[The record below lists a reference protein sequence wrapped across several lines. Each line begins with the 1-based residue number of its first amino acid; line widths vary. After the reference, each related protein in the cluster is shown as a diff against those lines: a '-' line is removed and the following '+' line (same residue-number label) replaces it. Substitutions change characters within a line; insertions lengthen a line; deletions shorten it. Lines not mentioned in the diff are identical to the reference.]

1 MSKGFAS
8 NRLTLL
14 ALGVIFCFMGV
25 GVRLVYLQVVDRDS
39 LLQFVERARRQ
50 IVVEHARRGTIL
62 DTHGNLLATS
72 RSELTIAVDP
82 WMLADYLAEEKN
94 EAKRARKRS
103 DQENLRAQC
112 AALLGMT
119 AAELGKFFEP
129 KMRLTSIEK
138 DKRDGTPD
146 GLVKD
151 RWVKLRE
158 GVDESTFASIQKLKL
173 PGKLSKE
180 QENVKLQGL
189 TFERVYR
196 RTYPS
201 DGLAA
206 HVIGYLNKEGT
217 PVTGAEHNF
226 DLYLKGQDGWIESE
240 KDGARRELAQFRSRE
255 VPVQDGN
262 DVVLTIDSVVQHIIE
277 DELKTI
283 AMKFNPRFATIIAS
297 DPQTGAILG
306 MANYPS
312 FDLNN
317 YSKAPLEA
325 QRNYA
330 ITDRIEP
337 GSTFKI
343 VAVGAALNEGLV
355 TPQTSFDCGS
365 PTIEYKGRTIKLA
378 KEDEPYGMLSVA
390 EIVSHSSNRGAAQLA
405 MLMGEQ
411 KFYDYARKFGFGQT
425 TKFQLGSEVHGT
437 LAPPSQWDGLTIS
450 RMPMGHSVDATPLQ
464 IHMAMSAVANGG
476 ALLRPQIIKEIRD
489 SQGKVIRTFGPEK
502 KEQVIRPSTA
512 ALLAQLLT
520 GVVRE
525 GTAKGFDIPG
535 FEVAGKTG
543 TTQKLIDGKY
553 VSNRHVGSFVG
564 FFPASRPQI
573 VLSVIVDDG
582 KVTTGDHMAW
592 GRVVAA
598 PSFHHI
604 AEQLIQYY
612 EIKPVVPVSG
622 NLLAMH
628 GGVL

>member
-14 ALGVIFCFMGV
+14 ALGVIACFMGV
-25 GVRLVYLQVVDRDS
+25 GVRLVFLQVVDRDE
-39 LLQFVERARRQ
+39 LLQFVDRARRQ

-62 DTHGNLLATS
+62 DTHGNLLAMS

-82 WMLADYLAEEKN
+82 WMLVDYLAEEKN
-94 EAKRARKRS
+94 EARRTRKRNE
-103 DQENLRAQC
+103 QEVRRAQF
-112 AALLGMT
+112 AALLGMP
-119 AAELGKFFEP
+119 AADLEKIFEP
-129 KMRLTSIEK
+129 KMRPVAIEK

-158 GVDESTFASIQKLKL
+158 GVDEPTFARIQQL
-173 PGKLSKE
+173 
-180 QENVKLQGL
+180 NVQGL

-196 RTYPS
+196 RIYPS

-283 AMKFNPRFATIIAS
+283 GAKFNPRFATIIAS

-355 TPQTSFDCGS
+355 TPQTTFDCGS
-365 PTIEYKGRTIKLA
+365 PTIEYKGHTLKLA
-378 KEDEPYGMLSVA
+378 KEDEPFGMLSVA

-425 TKFQLGSEVHGT
+425 TKFQLGSEVRGT
-437 LAPPSQWDGLTIS
+437 LAPPSQWDGLTIT
-450 RMPMGHSVDATPLQ
+450 RMPMGHSIDATPLQ

-489 SQGKVIRTFGPEK
+489 NQGKVIRVFEPEK
-502 KEQVIRPSTA
+502 REQVIRPSTA

-535 FEVAGKTG
+535 FEIAGKTG
-543 TTQKLIDGKY
+543 TTQKLVDGKY
-553 VSNRHVGSFVG
+553 VTNHHVGSFVG

-582 KVTTGDHMAW
+582 KVPGGTAW

-604 AEQLIQYY
+604 AEQLIQYF
-612 EIKPVVPVSG
+612 EIKPVTPVSR
-622 NLLAMH
+622 NLLAMQ

>member
-14 ALGVIFCFMGV
+14 ALGVIACFMGV
-25 GVRLVYLQVVDRDS
+25 AVRLVFLQVVDRES

-72 RSELTIAVDP
+72 RSELTLAIDP
-82 WMLADYLAEEKN
+82 WMLVDYLAEEKN
-94 EAKRARKRS
+94 VAKHARKVTE
-103 DQENLRAQC
+103 QEVRRGQLAT
-112 AALLGMT
+112 LLGMT
-119 AAELGKFFEP
+119 SEEMEKIFEP
-129 KMRLTSIEK
+129 KMRTVEVAK

-146 GLVKD
+146 GQVRD

-158 GVDESTFASIQKLKL
+158 GVDEPTFALIEKL
-173 PGKLSKE
+173 
-180 QENVKLQGL
+180 NVQGV
-189 TFERVYR
+189 TSERVYR
-196 RTYPS
+196 RVYPS

-206 HVIGYLNKEGT
+206 HVIGYLNKEGA

-277 DELKTI
+277 DELKLI
-283 AMKFNPRFATIIAS
+283 GAKFNPRFATIIAS

-317 YSKAPLEA
+317 YSKAPVEA

-355 TPQTSFDCGS
+355 TPQTSFDCGN
-365 PTIEYKGRTIKLA
+365 PTIEYKGKTLKLA
-378 KEDEPYGMLSVA
+378 KEDEPFGMLSVA

-411 KFYDYARKFGFGQT
+411 KFYEYARKFGFGQT
-425 TKFQLGSEVHGT
+425 TKFQLGSEVRGT
-437 LAPPSQWDGLTIS
+437 LAAPAQWDGLTIT

-489 SQGKVIRTFGPEK
+489 NQGKVIRVFEPEK
-502 KEQVIRPSTA
+502 REQVIRPSTA
-512 ALLAQLLT
+512 ATLAQLLT
-520 GVVRE
+520 GVLRE
-525 GTAKGFDIPG
+525 GTGKGFDIPG
-535 FEVAGKTG
+535 FEIAGKTG
-543 TTQKLIDGKY
+543 TTQKLVDGKY
-553 VSNRHVGSFVG
+553 VTNRHVGSFVG
-564 FFPASRPQI
+564 FFPASRPQV

-582 KVTTGDHMAW
+582 KVTTGDHIAW

-598 PSFHHI
+598 PSFHHV
-604 AEQLIQYY
+604 AEQLIQYL
-612 EIKPVVPVSG
+612 EIKPVTATSR